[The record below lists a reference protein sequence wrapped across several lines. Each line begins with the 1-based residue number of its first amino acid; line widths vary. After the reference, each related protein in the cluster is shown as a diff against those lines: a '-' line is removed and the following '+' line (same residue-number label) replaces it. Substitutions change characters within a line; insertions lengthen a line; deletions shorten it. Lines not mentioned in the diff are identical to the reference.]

1 MRDFTMKN
9 RLVDALL
16 FLAAAG
22 LLSALILHSNPAAIA
37 RTLSKSNLFFVGGA
51 LAITAAIIFVKI
63 VRWRIILESI
73 KIKLSTEQVA
83 GPYTASLFV
92 SNITPGRVGEPVR
105 SYYLKKSL
113 GHPITNTLPSVLLER
128 LLDISTLMVFYL
140 AGLAVLYAIVDKIL
154 VAAALIVAIIIG
166 SVIFFAGNKKLLRAS
181 FDKIYSALEFIPKV
195 RELAKRAE
203 KLPEKFHAGFVLA
216 SKSKHVPKLVFIT
229 LVTWTMEFSIIKLS
243 FLSIGVD
250 MDFLIIA
257 SVCSIATV
265 IGLLTFLPGNIGSF
279 EATAALLFTQ
289 VVPSMD
295 LATATS
301 GVIIYRISS
310 LWFALLLSSK
320 SFIKYQY
327 S

>member
-1 MRDFTMKN
+1 MKN
-9 RLVDALL
+9 RLADALL
-16 FLAAAG
+16 FLVAAG

-37 RTLSKSNLFFVGGA
+37 KTLSKSNPVFVGGA
-51 LAITAAIIFVKI
+51 LTITSAIILVKI
-63 VRWRIILESI
+63 IRWKIILESI
-73 KIKLSTEQVA
+73 KIKLSAAQVA

-92 SNITPGRVGEPVR
+92 SNITPGRVGEPIR

-113 GHPITNTLPSVLLER
+113 GHPIANTLPSVLLER
-128 LLDISTLMVFYL
+128 LLDISTLMFFYL
-140 AGLAVLYAIVDKIL
+140 SGLVLLYSIVDKIL
-154 VAAALIVAIIIG
+154 AAAALVVAFAVG
-166 SVIFFAGNKKLLRAS
+166 SVIFFAGNKKLLRAT
-181 FDKIYSALEFIPKV
+181 FDKIYNLLEFIPKI

-216 SKSKHVPKLVFIT
+216 SKSKHVPKLILIT
-229 LVTWTMEFSIIKLS
+229 LFTWVMEFFIVKLS

-250 MDFLIIA
+250 MGFLIIA

-289 VVPSMD
+289 VVPGMD

-310 LWFALLLSSK
+310 LWFALLLSLK